1 MNMLSQLFHRLGCLS
16 SIQQTY
22 REEGSHFY
30 WRAVNPDNKHEL
42 IKQWLRSLQRK
53 GPKDRGMESLWWC
66 RQLRSMK
73 TEVKRWGG
81 SELGQRAEALTYHIR
96 NTGIMGLTK
105 RAYSRFVLISE
116 QLLWNQ
122 KAVDS
127 LQSRPTA
134 RAAGTAVV
142 PEEQQWEL
150 EGGPQGWGWGGV
162 DTDVARGREMNG
174 IHSN

>member
-1 MNMLSQLFHRLGCLS
+1 
-16 SIQQTY
+16 
-22 REEGSHFY
+22 
-30 WRAVNPDNKHEL
+30 
-42 IKQWLRSLQRK
+42 
-53 GPKDRGMESLWWC
+53 
-66 RQLRSMK
+66 MK

-142 PEEQQWEL
+142 PEEQQ
-150 EGGPQGWGWGGV
+150 
-162 DTDVARGREMNG
+162 
-174 IHSN
+174 